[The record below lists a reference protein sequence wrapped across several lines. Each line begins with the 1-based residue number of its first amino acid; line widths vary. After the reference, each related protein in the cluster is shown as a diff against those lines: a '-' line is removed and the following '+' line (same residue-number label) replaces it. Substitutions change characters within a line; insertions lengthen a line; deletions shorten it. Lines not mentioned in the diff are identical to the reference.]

1 MQVTIGKPH
10 GEQGGILG
18 KTALGRRSRR
28 RERLAPRPRRDLP
41 PRHVGTCFRALPR
54 INAAH
59 GVLYDTAYML
69 GPVLG
74 TLAAREGHP
83 ALIPLLAAPVLALF
97 AVYGGRVGEGEGR
110 GPRPGLRDLLGA
122 LPLILASP
130 ILRRS
135 VTLGMAWN
143 LTCLG
148 PLEVL
153 LPLLA
158 REAGG
163 DALDYGLLKGAS
175 PAGFILGIL
184 LAGALL
190 PAGLASRRLLLY
202 ALALLL
208 QGLILG
214 LMGRTTTPL
223 LLLVLAFLGGLAT
236 GPTDVYVKLIRQ
248 REVPVGLQG
257 RYLGLTTAL
266 AYLASALGLAL
277 LGAVLGRV
285 GPRQAAALA
294 GGSLAVAALWAIFSG
309 AAEADG
315 RPPDPGRRTARK
327 RFLGG

>member
-1 MQVTIGKPH
+1 M
-10 GEQGGILG
+10 
-18 KTALGRRSRR
+18 RR
-28 RERLAPRPRRDLP
+28 R
-41 PRHVGTCFRALPR
+41 F
-54 INAAH
+54 
-59 GVLYDTAYML
+59 
-69 GPVLG
+69 
-74 TLAAREGHP
+74 
-83 ALIPLLAAPVLALF
+83 
-97 AVYGGRVGEGEGR
+97 
-110 GPRPGLRDLLGA
+110 
-122 LPLILASP
+122 P

-135 VTLGMAWN
+135 VTLGMVWN

-163 DALDYGLLKGAS
+163 DALAYGLLKGAS

-190 PAGLASRRLLLY
+190 PAGLASRRLLFLY

-214 LMGRTTTPL
+214 VMGRTTTPL

-257 RYLGLTTAL
+257 RYLGLATAL

-285 GPRQAAALA
+285 GPREAAALA
-294 GGSLAVAALWAIFSG
+294 GGALAVAALWAIFSG